1 MASRCVLAQPV
12 KNLGRTLKSPEMN
25 VERIGVEFE
34 EAAKSLDRGK
44 KHLKSHYF
52 PLDTLFQGQV
62 P

>member
-1 MASRCVLAQPV
+1 MASRCILAQPV
-12 KNLGRTLKSPEMN
+12 KNLERTLKSPEMN

-34 EAAKSLDRGK
+34 EAASLDRGK